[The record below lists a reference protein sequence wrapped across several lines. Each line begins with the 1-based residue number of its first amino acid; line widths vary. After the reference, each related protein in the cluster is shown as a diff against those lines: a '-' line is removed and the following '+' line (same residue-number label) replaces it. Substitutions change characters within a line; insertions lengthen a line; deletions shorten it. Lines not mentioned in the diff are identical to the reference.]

1 MITIVTLK
9 EINKAIVT
17 QVKEG
22 LKDTTYKDIPFVSTD
37 VREKVIRPSFYVD
50 FTENRTGL
58 LNAEANQRNF
68 DVRLFYF
75 AQNHEQSKIEL
86 LEIQDLL
93 SLIFERSIKIDDDY
107 HIATN
112 EIEFDSRGEEGLL
125 IATLTELYAMSVKEQ
140 TGEELEELEMG
151 GF

>member
-1 MITIVTLK
+1 M
-9 EINKAIVT
+9 VT
-17 QVKEG
+17 QVEQG

-58 LNAEANQRNF
+58 LNAEANQRLF

-75 AQNHEQSKIEL
+75 GKNPAQSKIEV
-86 LEIQDLL
+86 LEMQDLL
-93 SLIFERSIKIDDDY
+93 SNIFEKNIKIDDDY
-107 HIATN
+107 HITVN
-112 EIEFDSRGEEGLL
+112 EIEFDSRSEEGLL
-125 IATLTELYAMSVKEQ
+125 IATLTDLYAMSVKEQ
-140 TGEELEELEMG
+140 TGEELEELEIG

>member
-1 MITIVTLK
+1 M
-9 EINKAIVT
+9 
-17 QVKEG
+17 
-22 LKDTTYKDIPFVSTD
+22 
-37 VREKVIRPSFYVD
+37 
-50 FTENRTGL
+50 
-58 LNAEANQRNF
+58 LNGEANQRDF

-75 AQNHEQSKIEL
+75 AKNRETSKIEL
-86 LEIQDLL
+86 LEMQDLL

-107 HIATN
+107 YIATN
-112 EIEFDSRGEEGLL
+112 GIEFDSRGEEGLL